1 LQGSHVAKPSTLT
14 ALQLSAGVQLANPKT
29 IIRASHAMLVRPW
42 AFNDTAFKVNFL
54 TTIAPTFMNRIFTTA
69 AILIAGLLIGAA
81 LLWKSESIAPNST
94 FVMLDGSTQQTSD
107 LKGQVTLVNFWA
119 TSCVT
124 CVAEMPEMVNTFEK
138 FKGQGF
144 RTLAVSMQYDPPSYV
159 VNFVQSRKLP
169 FDVAIDNT
177 GAIAKAWGDVQLTP
191 TSYLV
196 DKKGRIVKR
205 YVGTPDFA
213 QLNALIAQLL
223 LEA

>member
-1 LQGSHVAKPSTLT
+1 MKR
-14 ALQLSAGVQLANPKT
+14 NFT
-29 IIRASHAMLVRPW
+29 I
-42 AFNDTAFKVNFL
+42 
-54 TTIAPTFMNRIFTTA
+54 A
-69 AILIAGLLIGAA
+69 AILTAGLLISAA

-94 FVMLDGSTQQTSD
+94 FVMLDGSTQHTAD
-107 LKGQVTLVNFWA
+107 LKGQVVLVNFWA

-124 CVAEMPEMVNTFEK
+124 CVAEMPEMVNTCEK

-213 QLNALIAQLL
+213 QLDALIAQLL
-223 LEA
+223 KET